1 MALLELDADGTGELS
16 AEEVA
21 VICEHDR
28 DTILDYL
35 RISQEQETAWHEA
48 LTESIRRKDDDTD
61 LCAGEKRAWTHAI
74 RNLRRGLRVVVLPA
88 KDAAPTQLGLFD
100 DQA

>member
-1 MALLELDADGTGELS
+1 MSDNTFDLEILS
-16 AEEVA
+16 AW
-21 VICEHDR
+21 
-28 DTILDYL
+28 TTF
-35 RISQEQETAWHEA
+35 ETHLA
-48 LTESIRRKDDDTD
+48 RRKDDDTD